1 MCHARFGGSCVFLF
15 VPGSKNDGCN
25 GEEHGMIIRDEE
37 LDGLVGK
44 GQDFE
49 KMIHGLIRAE
59 AWACGIRPN
68 QIDWDCR
75 TNVPDG
81 GIDVL
86 IRIGNQRA
94 DRQFLPS
101 VRSVWSLKSGLD
113 GVSPATLRKELD
125 HHSEVIS
132 HLQAGGAYVWCAVA
146 PASQVK
152 RENLRR
158 AADSLAKKHKFETQQ
173 IWFFFRDTITQ
184 WLNQHI
190 GLIPIY
196 FPSRPYGWKS
206 LEEWRRLD
214 RNSKVPWVEFGDR
227 AQLIK
232 EIRRHLLVASD
243 NNVIH
248 IAGWSG
254 IGKTRTARR
263 ACEHRALEGV
273 LYFPRLEAFTSGI
286 EDYLTRNEWMRA
298 AIVIDEVEI
307 EDFSALQ
314 ARLVEFQDRIRI
326 LTIGAGTNNSVM
338 FRQGVKW
345 VSLPDPTT
353 GVTLVIQSG
362 DSNLSTKQAQ
372 NIANWCDHD
381 LRLALLLTAA
391 NKLDPGLANRPITSV
406 DEVWTRV
413 ST

>member
-1 MCHARFGGSCVFLF
+1 
-15 VPGSKNDGCN
+15 
-25 GEEHGMIIRDEE
+25 MIIRDEE

-326 LTIGAGTNNSVM
+326 LTIGAGTNVKL
-338 FRQGVKW
+338 RQKRVNLRNGAGKMKV
-345 VSLPDPTT
+345 TT
-353 GVTLVIQSG
+353 
-362 DSNLSTKQAQ
+362 
-372 NIANWCDHD
+372 
-381 LRLALLLTAA
+381 LRHAC
-391 NKLDPGLANRPITSV
+391 
-406 DEVWTRV
+406 
-413 ST
+413 